1 MAIDWDS
8 KDTFAKA
15 VRNLKPNTEYRF
27 EGDDVTTEDAYNK
40 VQWVT
45 GKDSNDMAIL
55 SNTCPHSEL
64 TWAKVSAEIN
74 RINTQYTNDKYRR
87 DRKVKYP
94 DIGDQLDNLYK
105 DILAGKVDSTGEFAK
120 AIKSVKDSVP
130 KP

>member
-1 MAIDWDS
+1 MDWGNTDKFS
-8 KDTFAKA
+8 RA
-15 VRNLKPNTEYRF
+15 VRNLKPNTEYSF
-27 EGDDVTTEDAYNK
+27 EGSDVTTEDAYNK
-40 VQWVT
+40 VKWGT
-45 GKDSNDMAIL
+45 GKDSNEIAIL

-87 DRKVKYP
+87 DRKAKYP
-94 DIGDQLDNLYK
+94 EIGDQLDNLYK

-120 AIKSVKDSVP
+120 AIKAIKDSNP